1 MNSITPQQLKQ
12 LQTICSKRFPDREE
26 RLNFISEFTGFV
38 VKSSKDLTE
47 RQAYEL
53 IRYLNTGKEPNNSF
67 YAMFSKANSQHKA
80 ILSLAHQMGWVQ
92 HGKPQFV
99 DLNKLGT
106 WIISKRCPVNKPL
119 SQMTK
124 QELSKVI
131 YVLNQL
137 VKWKYEKSNN

>member
-92 HGKPQFV
+92 EGKTQFV

-106 WIISKRCPVNKPL
+106 WLIS
-119 SQMTK
+119 
-124 QELSKVI
+124 
-131 YVLNQL
+131 
-137 VKWKYEKSNN
+137 

>member
-1 MNSITPQQLKQ
+1 MNEITPQQIKQ
-12 LQTICSKRFPDREE
+12 LQTICGKRFPDREE
-26 RLNFISEFTGFV
+26 RLHFFSEFTGENIE
-38 VKSSKDLTE
+38 SAKDLTE
-47 RQAYEL
+47 HQAYEL
-53 IRYLNTGKEPNNSF
+53 IRYLNTGKEPNNS
-67 YAMFSKANSQHKA
+67 YYTMFSKTNSQHKA

-106 WIISKRCPVNKPL
+106 WLISKRCPVNKPL

-131 YVLNQL
+131 TALSNI
-137 VKWKYEKSNN
+137 VKWKYGKSNN